1 MAGRVSDRPVTRV
14 RNTAP
19 PIAVQ
24 PTPTTLDAGERLAP
38 MAFVVPL
45 AVYESGEMVA
55 AIDDDGTGVGSHN
68 ECEEGANEARWGD
81 PVCE

>member
-1 MAGRVSDRPVTRV
+1 VEVALYADTGSGLTL
-14 RNTAP
+14 
-19 PIAVQ
+19 IEVQ

-38 MAFVVPL
+38 MTFVVPL

-68 ECEEGANEARWGD
+68 ECEEGNNEARWGD